1 MRLLQLTQPNS
12 PDFLKEKMKSA
23 STLSDYKR
31 WQIIYHV
38 SIYSVDAEYLS
49 DITGYSKANVY
60 AIVQQYNSSKKKDVT
75 AKPKGGRRRSL
86 MSVEDELELMSS
98 LENKALQGQILSGKD
113 VRKIVEQKINKT
125 VSDDYI
131 WDLFKRNGWTKHSP
145 RPHHPNKDI
154 EKQEGFKKNSKTIW
168 LPLKMILSQS

>member
-1 MRLLQLTQPNS
+1 MRLLQLTQKSS
-12 PDFLKEKMKSA
+12 PDVLKEKMKSA

-38 SIYSVDAEYLS
+38 SSYTVNAEYLA

-75 AKPKGGRRRSL
+75 SKQKGGRRRSL
-86 MSVEDELELMSS
+86 MSVEEERQLMNG
-98 LENKALQGQILSGKD
+98 LENKALRGQILSGKD
-113 VRKIVEQKINKT
+113 VRKIVEQKVNKI

-145 RPHHPNKDI
+145 RPHHPNKEV
-154 EKQEGFKKNSKTIW
+154 EKQEEFKKNSKTIW
-168 LPLKMILSQS
+168 LPLKMILNQS